1 MMSGY
6 SRCPIGTVEAFDDG
20 WLKTGDY
27 GYVKANK
34 IYIKG
39 RIKVG
44 VSRVSR
50 FSMAFGG

>member
-1 MMSGY
+1 MNGY
-6 SRCPIGTVEAFDDG
+6 SRCPTGTVEAFENG

-39 RIKVG
+39 RIKVR

-50 FSMAFGG
+50 SSMALGG